1 VNVDAAASGQ
11 PHEGARV
18 QALARMKWIALAALA
33 AAVVGL
39 VVSVAMGAQGAWAWL
54 QAFCEAAA
62 IGALADWFAVVALFR
77 HPLGI
82 PIPHTALLP
91 RSKDRLA
98 DSLATFVRDQFMA
111 PDTLLA
117 KLAVFNPAARLGD
130 WLRTPDNADQ
140 LTRSVR
146 TLALEGLSFLN
157 EASIRQAINEFVV
170 NKAKDWDAS
179 VTAAQVM
186 GLLTQDGRHHQ
197 LLDAALERVA
207 EYLNEEGT
215 RQLIASKMVAAV
227 RREYPKLVGIVDTF
241 SSVDSLGG
249 SLADKVSR
257 QLVEEVHQ
265 ALAQPEHSIRIR
277 YEQFIDGFLERLRH
291 DGPFRSQVNQI
302 KNQLSESQQV
312 RSYLDGLW
320 EALQVAIAT
329 DLQRDDSALL
339 QHLRQGLDALGHKLA
354 TDPGLVEVLN
364 AHLLSAASKLVAQL
378 RSGVTEHIASTVKAW
393 DDRELVRQLELSVG
407 RDLQFIRLNG
417 TLVGGLIGL
426 ALHGALMWVKV

>member
-1 VNVDAAASGQ
+1 VNVNAAASGQ

-18 QALARMKWIALAALA
+18 QALARMKWIALAALV
-33 AAVVGL
+33 AAVLGL

-54 QAFCEAAA
+54 RAFCEAAA

-77 HPLGI
+77 HPMGM

-111 PDTLLA
+111 PDTLLE
-117 KLAVFNPAARLGD
+117 KLTVFNPAARLGE

-146 TLALEGLSFLN
+146 TLALEGLSFIN
-157 EASIRQAINEFVV
+157 EASIRQAINAFVM
-170 NKAKDWDAS
+170 NQARGWDAS
-179 VTAAQVM
+179 VTASQVM

-207 EYLNEEGT
+207 EYLNEEDT

-241 SSVDSLGG
+241 SSVDSIGG

-257 QLVEEVHQ
+257 QLVEEVRE
-265 ALAQPEHSIRIR
+265 ALAQPDHSIRIR
-277 YEQFIDGFLERLRH
+277 YEQFIHGFLDRLQH
-291 DGPFRSQVNQI
+291 DAPFRSQVNQI

-312 RSYLDGLW
+312 RCYLDGLW
-320 EALQVAIAT
+320 ESLQQAINA
-329 DLQRDDSALL
+329 DLQREDSALL
-339 QHLRQGLDALGHKLA
+339 SHLRQGLDALGHKLA
-354 TDPGLVEVLN
+354 TDPGLINVLN
-364 AHLLSAASKLVAQL
+364 AHMLSAAGKLVAQL

-407 RDLQFIRLNG
+407 RELQFIRLNG

-426 ALHGALMWVKV
+426 ALHGTLMLLQR